1 MGNHNS
7 IYNSRHSGSAAL
19 FVQGD
24 TFSEWIQW
32 KGSSSLLWIHR
43 KRQFLVCYPFNI
55 SALSTYSVGQFHN
68 HPGHRRLAEMWARIA
83 RIFFIVTLRR
93 HQKDMHG
100 LLSSALSA
108 RPTRTV
114 ISFLF
119 SIRHTIIVYK
129 IPATVHLF
137 ELTGY
142 SEIPGTRPVPLGC

>member
-1 MGNHNS
+1 LALSPCSMGNHNS
-7 IYNSRHSGSAAL
+7 IHNSRHSGTAAR

-24 TFSEWIQW
+24 TFSEW
-32 KGSSSLLWIHR
+32 KGSSSLLWTHG
-43 KRQFLVCYPFNI
+43 KRQFLVRYPFNI

-83 RIFFIVTLRR
+83 RIFYCDLRR

-119 SIRHTIIVYK
+119 SIRHNYCLQNPSDGAPFRAYRI
-129 IPATVHLF
+129 
-137 ELTGY
+137 
-142 SEIPGTRPVPLGC
+142 S